1 MSFKTKQLDQ
11 HINLGH
17 DRKKDIASIY
27 YTTPKKEED
36 IYRELVEA
44 ELWVHL
50 IRFMDKE
57 TARGIVKALMKVKDP
72 KVFYKFSKGLLEVER

>member
-27 YTTPKKEED
+27 YTTKRDEH

-57 TARGIVKALMKVKDP
+57 TARGIVKALMKIKDSE
-72 KVFYKFSKGLLEVER
+72 VFYKFTKGLLEVER